1 MKKSHIGL
9 WAAALVV
16 AVPSGRA
23 QTTTTDSGLDAISVL
38 IGGAPSASPAGPAL
52 TLEDIERIA
61 LAENP
66 DIHVAARKLAAI
78 EAHVPV
84 AGALEDPQAMYRAW
98 SVPLNQPWNY
108 NSAQNMFMLGQSFA
122 GRGKRGLRT
131 AIARSDVEQAEAELE
146 AVRLRVRVDAR
157 KAFIDMLRAQDGLRI
172 HDQHVGLAQQAI
184 QAARIKYT
192 VGKIPQVEI
201 LKAQIT
207 LTRLAEHMIRFEK
220 DAEVARARLNT
231 LLGRAPEAPL
241 QVVGEYSASQPIPSM
256 ESLTEIALHA
266 RPDLK
271 EAAVSEEK
279 SRKEQTLAKKAY
291 APDFNIAAGYML
303 MPSGQDPRN
312 NYMVE
317 GSMSL
322 PWLNRHKHDAEIRE
336 SALVSSQKS
345 LELEAMK
352 KAVLG
357 QIEQA
362 RVEARAAQR
371 LANVYQQQLRP
382 QAESTLHAAVVAYEN
397 DQTSF
402 LDLVDSQMT
411 VVDADL
417 ASIDAVAE
425 FNLRMAD
432 LELAVG
438 APIMVQEMAK

>member
-1 MKKSHIGL
+1 
-9 WAAALVV
+9 
-16 AVPSGRA
+16 
-23 QTTTTDSGLDAISVL
+23 
-38 IGGAPSASPAGPAL
+38 
-52 TLEDIERIA
+52 
-61 LAENP
+61 
-66 DIHVAARKLAAI
+66 
-78 EAHVPV
+78 
-84 AGALEDPQAMYRAW
+84 
-98 SVPLNQPWNY
+98 
-108 NSAQNMFMLGQSFA
+108 MLGQSFP
-122 GRGKRGLRT
+122 GRGKRSLRT
-131 AIARSDVEQAEAELE
+131 GIAQSDVDQAQAELE
-146 AVRLRVRVDAR
+146 AVRLRVRIDVR
-157 KAFIDMLRAQDGLRI
+157 KAFLNMLRAQDELSI

-184 QAARIKYT
+184 EAARIKYT

-231 LLGRAPEAPL
+231 VLGRAPDAPL
-241 QVVGEYSASQPIPSM
+241 QVVGEYSVSQPIPSM

-266 RPDLK
+266 RPDLR

-279 SRKEQTLAKKAY
+279 SRKEQSLTKRAY
-291 APDFNIAAGYML
+291 KPDFNIAAGYML

-312 NYMVE
+312 NYMLE
-317 GSMSL
+317 ASMSL
-322 PWLNRHKHDAEIRE
+322 PWLNRHKHDAEIHE
-336 SALVSSQKS
+336 AALATAQKD
-345 LELEAMK
+345 LELDAMK
-352 KAVLG
+352 KGALG
-357 QIEQA
+357 QIEEA

-411 VVDADL
+411 VVDTDL
-417 ASIDAVAE
+417 ASIGAVAE

-438 APIMVQEMAK
+438 APITAQEMAK

>member
-1 MKKSHIGL
+1 MKKSHIAL
-9 WAAALVV
+9 WAAVLVA
-16 AVPSGRA
+16 AVPGACA
-23 QTTTTDSGLDAISVL
+23 QTAATRELEAISVL
-38 IGGAPSASPAGPAL
+38 FQQVRPASPAVQPL
-52 TLEDIERIA
+52 TLDDAERIA

-66 DIHVAARKLAAI
+66 DLRVAVRKVALA
-78 EAHVPV
+78 ESHVPL
-84 AGALEDPQAMYRAW
+84 AGALDDPQAMYRAW
-98 SVPLNQPWNY
+98 SVPLNEPWNY
-108 NSAQNMFMLGQSFA
+108 NAAQNMFMLGQSFP
-122 GRGKRGLRT
+122 GRGKRNLRT
-131 AIARSDVEQAEAELE
+131 DIARSDVEQAQAELE
-146 AVRLRVRVDAR
+146 AVRLRVRVDAG
-157 KAFIDMLRAQDGLRI
+157 KAFVNMLRAQDELRI

-184 QAARIKYT
+184 EAARIKYS

-231 LLGRAPEAPL
+231 LLGRAPDAPL
-241 QVVGEYSASQPIPSM
+241 QVVGEYSVSQPIPSM

-266 RPDLK
+266 RPDLR

-279 SRKEQTLAKKAY
+279 SRKEQSLTKKAY
-291 APDFNIAAGYML
+291 KPDFNIAAGYML

-312 NYMVE
+312 NYMLEV
-317 GSMSL
+317 SMSL
-322 PWLNRHKHDAEIRE
+322 PWLNRHKHDAEIHE
-336 SALVSSQKS
+336 AALATSQKN
-345 LELEAMK
+345 LELDAMK
-352 KAVLG
+352 KVALG
-357 QIEQA
+357 QIEEA

-371 LANVYQQQLRP
+371 LANVYQQLRP

-411 VVDADL
+411 VVDTDL

-438 APIMVQEMAK
+438 APITAQEMAK